1 MTRMFARISARYDRL
16 NSVMSA
22 GRHHVWRRMAVEMAL
37 GEMTGPALD
46 VATGTGD
53 FALELAGH
61 ASVSSVVGLDS
72 TPEMLSVADAKSRAM
87 ERSAR
92 VSWLVGDAHHIP
104 CRDAQFICAT
114 VGFGIRNF
122 ASVPDALRE
131 IVRVVKPGGKVV
143 VLEIVRMEGR
153 SLLSRLFPIYFR
165 YATPWI
171 GGLLAGD
178 REAYAY
184 LPASVEGF
192 LTASQTAGLM
202 EEAGLRNVTFRK
214 LALGSVAIHVGDR
227 PYRDEASSYEAGR
240 SASWTGVTDTSASL
254 TCSTSITVP
263 TS

>member
-1 MTRMFARISARYDRL
+1 M
-16 NSVMSA
+16 
-22 GRHHVWRRMAVEMAL
+22 
-37 GEMTGPALD
+37 
-46 VATGTGD
+46 ATGTGD

-72 TPEMLSVADAKSRAM
+72 TPEMLRVADAKSRAM

-122 ASVPDALRE
+122 ASVSDALRE

-184 LPASVEGF
+184 LPASVEGVPHRI
-192 LTASQTAGLM
+192 TDSGADGGGGASQRYVPQAGPWLGWQFTWETDPIGTRPRPMRLVASPAGL
-202 EEAGLRNVTFRK
+202 G
-214 LALGSVAIHVGDR
+214 
-227 PYRDEASSYEAGR
+227 
-240 SASWTGVTDTSASL
+240 
-254 TCSTSITVP
+254 
-263 TS
+263 